1 MYHYYFLSE
10 AKRKSGA
17 ASCSAAVSI
26 LLFLA
31 LLAVLICNA
40 AGSLACRLARSLALT
55 ASAGDFGL
63 SHISCCYCFD
73 SLHF

>member
-1 MYHYYFLSE
+1 V
-10 AKRKSGA
+10 KQKKNGA
-17 ASCSAAVSI
+17 ASSSAAVSI

-63 SHISCCYCFD
+63 SHVSCCYGLD